1 MKIAGTTLSPRRLT
15 AAASNTKPLS
25 RDEAGASPV
34 AHIQYPFPRQDSGM
48 GNQPS
53 GATVFV
59 PININRG
66 DRRTLKSDTDGV
78 PETPDT

>member
-1 MKIAGTTLSPRRLT
+1 MKTAGTTLSPGRLT
-15 AAASNTKPLS
+15 AATSNTKPLS
-25 RDEAGASPV
+25 RDEAGPSPV
-34 AHIQYPFPRQDSGM
+34 AHIQSPFPTQDSGM

-66 DRRTLKSDTDGV
+66 DRQTLKSDADGV